1 MYVAVLFLMMQGL
14 KEYNEALKNKNNTIY
29 PGVLSILAVIMFIC
43 NVLSEKI
50 SVRFYLMFI
59 CFYLITVCVDLIMV
73 NRNISIK
80 KRLLFWLGIT
90 YILVGFESMILIR
103 NFIPKGEFFTWM
115 IFVITVISDSMA
127 YFAGKLF
134 GKRKLIP
141 SVSPNKTVEGSL
153 GAIIFTIIGCV
164 LYGLTGS
171 INVGNLVV
179 IGLLGSI
186 TSQCGDL
193 IASKLKRYVGIKDF
207 SNLIPQHGGV
217 LDRLDSA
224 LLVSQFMIIVLLV
237 LI

>member
-1 MYVAVLFLMMQGL
+1 MG
-14 KEYNEALKNKNNTIY
+14 
-29 PGVLSILAVIMFIC
+29 GIL
-43 NVLSEKI
+43 
-50 SVRFYLMFI
+50 R
-59 CFYLITVCVDLIMV
+59 
-73 NRNISIK
+73 R
-80 KRLLFWLGIT
+80 LGIT

-171 INVGNLVV
+171 INIGNLVV

-207 SNLIPQHGGV
+207 SNLIPGHGGM
-217 LDRLDSA
+217 LDRIDSIIFIA
-224 LLVSQFMIIVLLV
+224 PFAYMLLRLL
-237 LI
+237 

>member
-127 YFAGKLF
+127 YFTGKLF